1 MDIVS
6 GENSGFLYNFLV
18 MIFGFRYCLVF
29 FLLLYCILI
38 FFGALL
44 LFFVL
49 FHTLF
54 VLLEGE
60 NERSLRDNDIKLVES
75 FSLFHGGILNH
86 VGVTNLGFLEF
97 P

>member
-18 MIFGFRYCLVF
+18 MIFGFRYCLFF

-38 FFGALL
+38 FLALL

-54 VLLEGE
+54 LLEGG
-60 NERSLRDNDIKLVES
+60 NERGLRDNDIKFVES
-75 FSLFHGGILNH
+75 FSFFSGGFLNH